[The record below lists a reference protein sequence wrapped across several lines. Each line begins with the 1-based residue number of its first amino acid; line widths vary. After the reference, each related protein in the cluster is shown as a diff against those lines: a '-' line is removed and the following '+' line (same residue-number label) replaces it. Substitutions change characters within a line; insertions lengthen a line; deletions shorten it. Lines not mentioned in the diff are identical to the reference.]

1 MFLPS
6 SRYVNQKIVSA
17 KARDG
22 REVEAVTLRRLASP
36 PGPLSYEVRG
46 HDTLDMM
53 ADRQYGDGTMFWHIA
68 DANTELQANAL
79 VRVPGRVVWVPD
91 K

>member
-1 MFLPS
+1 MFLPN
-6 SRYVNQKIVSA
+6 SRYANQKTVTV

-22 REVEAVTLRRLASP
+22 REVEAVSLRRLPNTSGSIP
-36 PGPLSYEVRG
+36 YEVRG
-46 HDTLDMM
+46 HDKLDMM

-68 DANTELQANAL
+68 DANTELQANEL
-79 VRVPGRVVWVPD
+79 VRVPGRVILVPD

>member
-6 SRYVNQKIVSA
+6 SRYVNEKTVSA

-22 REVEAVTLRRLASP
+22 REVEAVTLRRLANP
-36 PGPLSYEVRG
+36 PGPIPYEVRG

-68 DANTELQANAL
+68 DANTELQANEL
-79 VRVPGRVVWVPD
+79 VRVPGRVVQVPD

>member
-1 MFLPS
+1 MFLRS
-6 SRYVNQKIVSA
+6 SRYVDQKIVSA

-46 HDTLDMM
+46 HDTLDIM

-68 DANTELQANAL
+68 DANTELQANEL
-79 VRVPGRVVWVPD
+79 VRVPGRVVRVPD

>member
-6 SRYVNQKIVSA
+6 SRYANQKIVGA

-68 DANTELQANAL
+68 DANTELQATAL
-79 VRVPGRVVWVPD
+79 VRVPGRVIWVPD